1 MNILK
6 LIETATVV
14 FSVLTI
20 ALIIMNQP
28 QSGDNF
34 GSSESFTTTRRGMEK
49 QVHSLTVASSVIL
62 LLLVLASQ
70 VLK

>member
-6 LIETATVV
+6 LIEVATVV
-14 FSVLTI
+14 FSILTI

-34 GSSESFTTTRRGMEK
+34 GSSDSFTTTRRGMEK
-49 QVHSLTVASSVIL
+49 NVHNFTVISSVVL
-62 LLLVLASQ
+62 LLLVLTSQ
-70 VLK
+70 ILK